1 MSVKKHPSSWVGCFF
16 MLLVKRLK
24 TQSRFALII
33 FLPEAFIFA
42 PDEMSGFPLCSNLKQ
57 IPKEAVPLMQHFQ

>member
-16 MLLVKRLK
+16 MLWVKRLK

-42 PDEMSGFPLCSNLKQ
+42 LKQ
-57 IPKEAVPLMQHFQ
+57 RRSRKFKAASIQY